1 MRDLF
6 YVELKK
12 RIGEVRAKGIMKSPG
27 VLTAEAEHLLKMA
40 ESLDGLYVT
49 TRKEGLIIVGE
60 LADEMEES
68 PSVLYLRK
76 LAGTILN
83 YADSKISEDIGF
95 QLYLTSNYSD
105 YIALEYLLVLYI
117 VIELFESEPFIVVK
131 EKLYSLLPGEIREE
145 IERREL
151 EKERIEEEKR
161 DAERAAEK
169 AIDISASLIVIEE
182 EPSADLMGADTDFV
196 RNVEHEIYSCSD
208 MAVQRILR
216 ELNETDLS
224 LAMKVFGS
232 DLKEVL
238 FKNMSRRTV
247 ADVAEKYLAATNP
260 DRELVMRAVNKM
272 YDAFKKLCD
281 DGVLTMLES

>member
-1 MRDLF
+1 MNARH
-6 YVELKK
+6 
-12 RIGEVRAKGIMKSPG
+12 RIPG
-27 VLTAEAEHLLKMA
+27 KVFFQKISLAGQNLLKT
-40 ESLDGLYVT
+40 E
-49 TRKEGLIIVGE
+49 
-60 LADEMEES
+60 
-68 PSVLYLRK
+68 
-76 LAGTILN
+76 
-83 YADSKISEDIGF
+83 
-95 QLYLTSNYSD
+95 
-105 YIALEYLLVLYI
+105 YI